1 MNPTSYGYIR
11 VSTKEQ
17 HEDRQ
22 LIALREFPVR
32 EDRIYMD
39 KLSSKNF
46 DRPQYRKLIRRLSPG
61 DVLVIKAID
70 RLGRNYDDIQEQW
83 RIITKEIRADIV
95 VLDMPLLDTRKKGR
109 DLTGTFISDM
119 VLQILSYV
127 AQIERENIRS
137 RQAEGIAAA
146 KAKGIRFGRSR
157 KEIPDQFT
165 GLYRSYREGSI
176 SARAAA
182 RLPGISHSTFL
193 RWGNAGDGAEK
204 ERTDSGL

>member
-39 KLSSKNF
+39 KLSGKNF

-165 GLYRSYREGSI
+165 GLYRSYRDGSI